1 MQKQVQNP
9 QEISFRKK
17 GILVRQD
24 LCSPL
29 ATAQITFCRALNVAG
44 KQSIPL
50 DTRSWHPTEGVHRA
64 RQYRADCMVARDHC
78 MISHV
83 SRS

>member
-64 RQYRADCMVARDHC
+64 RQYRADCHTATGWSD
-78 MISHV
+78 
-83 SRS
+83 